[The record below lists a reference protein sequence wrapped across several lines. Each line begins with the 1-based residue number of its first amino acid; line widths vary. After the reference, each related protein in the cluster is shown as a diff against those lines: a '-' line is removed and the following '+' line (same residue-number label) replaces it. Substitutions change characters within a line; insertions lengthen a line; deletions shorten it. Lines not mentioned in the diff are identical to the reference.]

1 MKKILVIGSL
11 NMDLVTNVK
20 ITPKV
25 GETILGDGFLKIPGG
40 KGANQ
45 AAAMGKLKSDV
56 KMLGKVGN
64 DGFGLELLN
73 SLKSDGVDV
82 ENVGIVENTS
92 TGIAMIMVNEDGD
105 NSIVVVPGANFEL
118 RPSDITEE
126 LIKDCDIVVAQLETP
141 IETIEKAFKMANQ
154 MGKITVLNPA
164 PARVLSPELLA
175 NVSLLVPNETEFELL
190 TGVNPITDE
199 LLFEGSK
206 LLFERGVKALIV
218 TLGKEGSMY
227 IDEHIHK
234 KISSYDVTAVDTTA
248 AGDSFIGGVVAK
260 IAEGLNV
267 MDSIEFATKVAAIT
281 VGRIGAQTSLP
292 SLIDVE
298 NFKGYK
304 KRG

>member
-1 MKKILVIGSL
+1 
-11 NMDLVTNVK
+11 MDLVTNVK

-260 IAEGLNV
+260 LAEGLNV